1 LFVFHFHRDTI
12 VGKSDSLPK
21 IDGGR
26 ITDQDIGS
34 DSFAALPW
42 IIFEP
47 LDYAAANTFASHI
60 ALDEELAKI
69 YAIFIRPIQSIANIM
84 PGASYDYSAVIGP
97 KKVGHALFKLGYCH
111 FVAMVLIANK
121 LFIHSGEPRYIGL
134 ISKSEL

>member
-1 LFVFHFHRDTI
+1 MFVFHFHRDTI

-47 LDYAAANTFASHI
+47 LDYAAANTKSSCGS
-60 ALDEELAKI
+60 
-69 YAIFIRPIQSIANIM
+69 FIVACPVN
-84 PGASYDYSAVIGP
+84 
-97 KKVGHALFKLGYCH
+97 LFKKLWAEVALCPEAPKLMPAKLG
-111 FVAMVLIANK
+111 V
-121 LFIHSGEPRYIGL
+121 R
-134 ISKSEL
+134 KS